1 MKKITQK
8 LLFFTIAVMGIS
20 VTTAQVAPNGL
31 WSAVGNTTMSTVTDD
46 GDNGDGANDGAL
58 FFDGQ
63 DSNGPL
69 GAKFTFNGIMED
81 AATYDIVTNVYNI
94 RSSYVNFVVSLHNKT
109 DDVQLAASATISL
122 GNGAT
127 TQAVETVSLTYTAV
141 ADDAGDVLELR
152 YIRIE
157 NNSGRDFAIDN
168 ASLNGTFVTEALSAV
183 SPNGKWSVVDA
194 SEATPTILS
203 FITTDEDNGDGVGDG
218 AILVDGKNTVDP
230 QGAKFTLTE
239 TMVDGKRYKAESTIY
254 KASAS
259 YSRAKLQLYNATDNV
274 LLASSGQLVFDNGGP
289 IKIGTVTY
297 DALATDV
304 GDVLEIR
311 WVRDDGNAGYRDFAI
326 DNAKIND
333 AIIVINEAAVLSIS
347 DNKLNDAI
355 SIYPNPTANFINIS
369 TANASIKN
377 VKLIDVTGKV
387 IYKNNNAQPI
397 NVRNYSKGLYILK
410 IESNEGG
417 VASKKV
423 IIN

>member
-8 LLFFTIAVMGIS
+8 LFFFIIAVMGIS
-20 VTTAQVAPNGL
+20 ITTAQVPANGL
-31 WSAVGNTTMSTVTDD
+31 WSPVGNTTMSEVSDD

-63 DSNGPL
+63 DAVPDL
-69 GAKFTFNGIMED
+69 GAKFTFNGTMED
-81 AATYDIVTNVYNI
+81 ATVYAIVTNVYNI
-94 RSSYVNFVVSLHNKT
+94 RSSYVNFIVSLHNKT
-109 DDVQLAASATISL
+109 DDVQLAASSTISL

-152 YIRIE
+152 YIRVE

-183 SPNGKWSVVDA
+183 SPNGSWSVVDA

-297 DALATDV
+297 DALAADA

-311 WVRDDGNAGYRDFAI
+311 WVRSDGNAGYRDFAI

-333 AIIVINEAAVLSIS
+333 ETITINAAVLSVA
-347 DNKLNDAI
+347 DDELRNAI
-355 SIYPNPTANFINIS
+355 SVYPNPTSNFITIS
-369 TANASIKN
+369 NANASIKN

-387 IYKNNNAQPI
+387 IYNNNNAEPI
-397 NVRNYSKGLYILK
+397 DVRNYSKGLYILK
-410 IESNEGG
+410 IASKEGG

-423 IIN
+423 VIN